1 MSYLSESLF
10 SDLLWAS
17 PTVTTV
23 VEHVCVGVIGVVVME
38 SGRDELGMFVY
49 GGRRRRRVAGGEGDA
64 TGRQEGYPCSL
75 N

>member
-23 VEHVCVGVIGVVVME
+23 VEHVCVGEGRHWD
-38 SGRDELGMFVY
+38 SGDGEWARVRDVCVWREEEEAGC
-49 GGRRRRRVAGGEGDA
+49 RR
-64 TGRQEGYPCSL
+64 
-75 N
+75 